1 MRQFH
6 PAIFCLIIAIMGFV
20 LSGCSTDTLHES
32 VNLETITILE
42 MITGITME
50 DVIELEGA
58 PEKRTPDRLV
68 YKYFTSEKVT
78 PVWAY
83 ILLVGVAGGGGGTTM
98 PDLDYVNHDFYC
110 LTLKFENNILVS
122 HSTTDREEDESC

>member
-20 LSGCSTDTLHES
+20 LSGCSTDTRHKS
-32 VNLETITILE
+32 VTLE
-42 MITGITME
+42 MITGKTME
-50 DVIELEGA
+50 EVMELEGA
-58 PEKRTPDRLV
+58 PEKRTPDQLV
-68 YKYFTSEKVT
+68 YKYYIKKKVT

-83 ILLVGVAGGGGGTTM
+83 ILTLGLGGGGGFN
-98 PDLDYVNHDFYC
+98 DYYYTDFYC

-122 HSTTDREEDESC
+122 HSTTDRERYESC